1 MTPTTNP
8 ETMAPSKKNP
18 ASPDA
23 SGSLPFA
30 DRFVAYQPVLDRLL
44 FVLGLLGIL
53 VVVHLWLQTG
63 RGFDRGCLGFSE
75 PSPTFDCEAV
85 TGSDA
90 GKLFGVSNIVW
101 GLLYY
106 LLVAWMGAAVMLVG
120 DALRVKIKQARAV
133 LITFGFLYSA
143 YLFFVQY
150 VQIGEFC
157 LLCLI
162 SALIAATLFGVQ
174 VFALTKRPP
183 GVTGDVRA
191 RLNGEPRLYSGLAMA
206 FLLVIAADVMYFKS
220 LPPPVTA
227 SAEAVVS
234 EPPSATSVSEAP
246 APAPTECRYKPGAPV
261 VSDYERFI
269 SIADPFQGKADASV
283 TVIEFFDPS
292 CPHCKA
298 LHPIMKRVVEENADR
313 ARFYFVPYLVFPY
326 SMLQVEGLYV
336 AAQEGKYFEMIDAQ
350 FARQR
355 KGGLDMRALRE
366 IATELGLDPDRF
378 QASVERGAHLDQIR
392 AIREDLRALGIR
404 GVPTVLI
411 NGHVVDGESRTARC
425 LSELI
430 REAAASDAGP

>member
-1 MTPTTNP
+1 
-8 ETMAPSKKNP
+8 MAAKKKNT

-23 SGSLPFA
+23 SGSQPFA

-85 TGSDA
+85 VGSEA
-90 GKLFGVSNIVW
+90 GRLFGVSNIVW
-101 GLLYY
+101 GLIFY

-162 SALIAATLFGVQ
+162 SALLAATLFVAQ
-174 VFALTKRPP
+174 VFALVKRAP
-183 GVTGDVRA
+183 GVSGDVRA
-191 RLNGEPRLYSGLAMA
+191 RLKGEPRLFAALAGA
-206 FLLVIAADVMYFKS
+206 FVLLIVADVAYFKS

-227 SAEAVVS
+227 NVETEATASEAPGVRAAAET
-234 EPPSATSVSEAP
+234 PAP
-246 APAPTECRYKPGAPV
+246 APAECRYKPDVPYV
-261 VSDYERFI
+261 TDYVRFI
-269 SIADPFQGKADASV
+269 SIADPFQGRSDAPV

-298 LHPIMKRVVEENADR
+298 LHPIMKRVVEENGDR
-313 ARFYFVPYLVFPY
+313 AKFYFVPYLVFPY

-350 FARQR
+350 FTRQR

-366 IATELGLDPDRF
+366 IAAGLGLDPDRF

-392 AIREDLRALGIR
+392 AIREDLRSLGIR
-404 GVPTVLI
+404 GVPTVMI
-411 NGHVVDGESRTARC
+411 NGRVVDGESRTVRC
-425 LSELI
+425 ISELI

>member
-1 MTPTTNP
+1 MV
-8 ETMAPSKKNP
+8 AKKKDT
-18 ASPDA
+18 AFPDA
-23 SGSLPFA
+23 SGSRPFA
-30 DRFVAYQPVLDRLL
+30 DRFVAYQPALDRLL

-85 TGSDA
+85 VGSEA

-106 LLVAWMGAAVMLVG
+106 LFVAWMGAAVLLVE

-174 VFALTKRPP
+174 VFALVKRPP
-183 GVTGDVRA
+183 GLTGDVRA
-191 RLNGEPRLYSGLAMA
+191 RLKGESRLYSGLATA
-206 FLLVIAADVMYFKS
+206 FVLLIVADVAYFKS
-220 LPPPVTA
+220 LPPPATA
-227 SAEAVVS
+227 SAAPVAAVETPRVR
-234 EPPSATSVSEAP
+234 ATTETP
-246 APAPTECRYKPGAPV
+246 APGACRYKPDAPAV
-261 VSDYERFI
+261 EDYARFI
-269 SIADPFQGKADASV
+269 SIADPFQGRSDAPV

-298 LHPIMKRVVEENADR
+298 LHPIMKRVVEENRDR
-313 ARFYFVPYLVFPY
+313 AKFYFVPYLVFPY
-326 SMLQVEGLYV
+326 SMLQIEGLYV

-366 IATELGLDPDRF
+366 IAAELGLDPDRF
-378 QASVERGAHLDQIR
+378 QASVEQGAHLDQVR
-392 AIREDLRALGIR
+392 SIREELRALGIR

-411 NGHVVDGESRTARC
+411 NGRVVDAASRSERC
-425 LSELI
+425 LSKLI
-430 REAAASDAGP
+430 REAAEADAGP